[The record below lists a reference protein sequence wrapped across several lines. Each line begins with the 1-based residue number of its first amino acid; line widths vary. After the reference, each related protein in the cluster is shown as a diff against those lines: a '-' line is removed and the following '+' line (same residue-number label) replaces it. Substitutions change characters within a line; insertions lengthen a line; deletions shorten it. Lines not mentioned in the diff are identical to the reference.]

1 MLKPRKAKT
10 GLAITTRSV
19 YKGYGVLGFPEG
31 FAVYR
36 GKKLVRYIDGVEVG
50 KIVGPLGGP
59 SLPVFNLPK
68 TTRVMYR
75 LLQNMFCRATIG
87 MGAKYYGLRKLK
99 QVAKKKDTY
108 MEELQESLFGK
119 PDYSHIGINAKNDEG
134 NLSTMDKLFKGGIH
148 NGNNKLARKIA
159 NNPGVSG
166 AFDNRVAGL
175 RQQAVEQLG
184 VSGSL
189 LTSDVS
195 LRSIALDMVQYNVK
209 VALNKLNFSNIKVLY
224 TSDVLKDVENELRTC
239 MDDRNHINRMLELR
253 ETLPLAGTY
262 TLVDDLIK
270 LPIMSQLTD
279 AICAAGKRAMADVS
293 EEHRGELDDPTP
305 ETLVDW
311 LNLFGSINRPPQTLD
326 YIPTLNVGDG
336 GISCEKTAALYKRIR
351 ERAGIND
358 GDEAVART
366 IALARTIT
374 PQLHDPYSFAR
385 ALRNGEPVLYMD
397 LEMPMDTSKLKDM
410 LVKEEDMPKLMANYL
425 KVRQAGKGEMLTL
438 DSIPRENS
446 LLKDEDDNA

>member
-1 MLKPRKAKT
+1 
-10 GLAITTRSV
+10 
-19 YKGYGVLGFPEG
+19 
-31 FAVYR
+31 
-36 GKKLVRYIDGVEVG
+36 
-50 KIVGPLGGP
+50 
-59 SLPVFNLPK
+59 
-68 TTRVMYR
+68 MYR

-87 MGAKYYGLRKLK
+87 MGTKYYGLRKLK
-99 QVAKKKDTY
+99 PVAKKKATY

-119 PDYSHIGINAKNDEG
+119 PDYSHIGINANRDAG
-134 NLSTMDKLFKGGIH
+134 MQTSMDTLFKGGIR
-148 NGNNKLARKIA
+148 NGNDKLARKIA

-166 AFDNRVAGL
+166 AFDNRLAGL
-175 RQQAVEQLG
+175 RQQSLEQLG

-224 TSDVLKDVENELRTC
+224 TSDVLNDVENELRTC
-239 MDDRNHINRMLELR
+239 MDDRKHINRMMELR

-279 AICAAGKRAMADVS
+279 AICAAGKRAMADVP
-293 EEHRGELDDPTP
+293 EEHLSELDDPTP

-311 LNLFGSINRPPQTLD
+311 LNLFGSINRPPQALD
-326 YIPTLNVGDG
+326 YLPMLNLGEAQFPRDETQ
-336 GISCEKTAALYKRIR
+336 SLYYRIR
-351 ERAGIND
+351 SIAGINE

-366 IALARTIT
+366 VALARTIT
-374 PQLHDPYSFAR
+374 PQLHDPFSFAR
-385 ALRNGEPVLYMD
+385 ALRNGEPVMYMD
-397 LEMPMDTSKLKDM
+397 LEMPMDLSKLDELMIKKDDLAGM
-410 LVKEEDMPKLMANYL
+410 TANYI
-425 KVRQAGKGEMLTL
+425 KPRQVGKGKHFII
-438 DSIPRENS
+438 DSLPHENS

>member
-10 GLAITTRSV
+10 GLAIVTR
-19 YKGYGVLGFPEG
+19 YPAGLRGFPEG
-31 FAVYR
+31 FAVYL

-50 KIVGPLGGP
+50 EIVGPLA
-59 SLPVFNLPK
+59 SRNAAVFTLPK
-68 TTRVMYR
+68 TTRVIYR
-75 LLQNMFCRATIG
+75 TLQDGFCRATIG
-87 MGAKYYGLRKLK
+87 MGAKYYGLRKLP
-99 QVAKKKDTY
+99 QVAKKKGTY

-134 NLSTMDKLFKGGIH
+134 NTSTMDKLFKGGIH
-148 NGNNKLARKIA
+148 NGDDRLKRKIA

-175 RQQAVEQLG
+175 LQQG
-184 VSGSL
+184 TGHSL
-189 LTSDVS
+189 LTSDC
-195 LRSIALDMVQYNVK
+195 RSIRTIALQMAQQNIET
-209 VALNKLNFSNIKVLY
+209 AMRKLNFSNVTVLY
-224 TSDVLKDVENELRTC
+224 TTDVLKDVENELRTC
-239 MDDRNHINRMLELR
+239 HDDRNHINRMLELR
-253 ETLPLAGTY
+253 KTLPLAGTY
-262 TLVDDLIK
+262 TLVDDLVK
-270 LPIMSQLTD
+270 LPLMSQLTES
-279 AICAAGKRAMADVS
+279 ICAAGKRAMAELSTEDAT
-293 EEHRGELDDPTP
+293 ELDDPTP

-311 LNLFGSINRPPQTLD
+311 LILFGSLNQPKTLD
-326 YIPTLNVGDG
+326 YLSTLNVGDS
-336 GISCEKTAALYKRIR
+336 GISSEETAALYKRIR

-366 IALARTIT
+366 VAMARAIS
-374 PQLHDPYSFAR
+374 PHLHDPYAYSR

-410 LVKEEDMPKLMANYL
+410 LVKEEDVPKLMANYL